1 MIKHIKNRILLKF
14 SHFAQDINQV
24 TRALQ
29 ALTAIAINIP
39 LQESVLFSI
48 YSDIILSSVSYQRIS
63 ITSNILTLGVD
74 LEPKTILRLKI
85 YQALPRTLL
94 LSLVVGIEH
103 LKLVVETL
111 QNCHRIEVSP
121 IGDLS

>member
-74 LEPKTILRLKI
+74 LEQKTIVEFKI
-85 YQALPRTLL
+85 FI
-94 LSLVVGIEH
+94 VF
-103 LKLVVETL
+103 
-111 QNCHRIEVSP
+111 
-121 IGDLS
+121 

>member
-1 MIKHIKNRILLKF
+1 MKF

-74 LEPKTILRLKI
+74 LEPKTIVGLKI
-85 YQALPRTLL
+85 FI
-94 LSLVVGIEH
+94 VF
-103 LKLVVETL
+103 
-111 QNCHRIEVSP
+111 
-121 IGDLS
+121 